1 MEEETKL
8 TPDEALQRLMKI
20 CSTREMCSYDMKKK
34 MLLWSIEVQ
43 EQDKIIKYLAKEK
56 FYSDKRYSEAFIND
70 RIKFQK
76 WGRVK
81 IKHALSAKQIP
92 EYIIDD
98 LLEETDEENY
108 FENLEEI
115 LRRKLR
121 SVGPVK
127 SIQEKKARLYRFAAG
142 KGFESELI
150 YKVLNKLIR
159 D

>member
-8 TPDEALQRLMKI
+8 TPEEAIQKLMKI
-20 CSTREMCSYDMKKK
+20 CSTREMCSYDLKKK
-34 MLLWSIEVQ
+34 MQQWGIEVQ

-56 FYSDKRYSEAFIND
+56 YYSDKRYSEAFIND
-70 RIKFQK
+70 RIKIQK
-76 WGRVK
+76 WGRIK
-81 IKHALSAKQIP
+81 IKHALHAKQLP
-92 EYIIDD
+92 DYIIDD

-115 LRRKLR
+115 LKRKLR
-121 SVGPVK
+121 SVGRVK

-150 YKVLNKLIR
+150 YKVLEKIIR